1 MTTTFFNEIKQ
12 ELQAGVDQKKH
23 PFGFFTLG
31 TVGLDRLARLRMV
44 MLRAVGDDLQ
54 LVFYSDKRAKKV
66 THIKENNK
74 VSLLFY
80 HPEKFIQLKIEGI
93 ATIHSNFEGKHTL
106 WNILAEDAKK
116 NYSTSLAPGS
126 TIKAPENIKYLDD
139 DNHFCQ
145 IKVEPFKI
153 EYLKIQSP
161 SHIRVR
167 FSKNNDDW
175 VGEYLV
181 P

>member
-1 MTTTFFNEIKQ
+1 MTATFFNELKE
-12 ELQAGVDQKKH
+12 ELQAGASQRKH
-23 PFGFFTLG
+23 PFGFFTLA
-31 TVGLDRLARLRMV
+31 TVGLDHLARLRTIV
-44 MLRAVGDDLQ
+44 LREVNNDLQ

-80 HPEKFIQLKIEGI
+80 HSEKSIQVKIEGI
-93 ATIHSNFEGKHTL
+93 ATVHSNFGDKNKL
-106 WNILAEDAKK
+106 WNALAENARK

-126 TIKAPENIKYLDD
+126 TVKAPDVIEYMNNDD
-139 DNHFCQ
+139 YFCQ

-153 EYLKIQSP
+153 EYLKIQHP
-161 SHIRVR
+161 NHVRVR

-175 VGEYLV
+175 VGEFLV